1 LYFYEFFLRLK
12 NLHENATK
20 EKERTPPV
28 RADKTKDREKYEEM
42 LQTAV
47 AEARAGLAEGGIPIG
62 AALFTREG
70 TLLGKGHNRRV
81 QEGDPS
87 AHGETDAFRKA
98 GRQQSYRDKIMVTT
112 LAPCWYC
119 SGLIR
124 QFGIGTVVVGESVNF
139 QGGIDWLRE
148 NGIEVIDLDSQECI
162 ELLAK
167 YVNAHPEVWKEDI
180 GED

>member
-1 LYFYEFFLRLK
+1 MPTDTNK
-12 NLHENATK
+12 NQ
-20 EKERTPPV
+20 
-28 RADKTKDREKYEEM
+28 EKYEMM
-42 LQTAV
+42 LQA
-47 AEARAGLAEGGIPIG
+47 ALEEARTGLAEGGIPIG

-70 TLLGKGHNRRV
+70 KLLGKGHNRRL

-87 AHGETDAFRKA
+87 AHGETDAFRRA
-98 GRQQSYRDKIMVTT
+98 GRRRTYRDKIMATT

-124 QFGIGTVVVGESVNF
+124 QFGIGTVIVGESVNF

-148 NGIEVIDLDSQECI
+148 NGIEVIDLHSRDCI

-167 YVNAHPEVWKEDI
+167 YVNEHPEVWKEDI
-180 GED
+180 GEE